1 MTTLIGSKQTQDLEG
16 SINVLEFAGNYFMAG
31 SVSDNIDWYDLSKT
45 KKLFKSPIQVIF
57 Y

>member
-1 MTTLIGSKQTQDLEG
+1 MTTLIGSKQTEDLEG